1 MMICVLTSCC
11 CYYLNLVDEHLGI
24 GRKQARDEEIVEGAS
39 GRKGGQ
45 QQQKRLSKN
54 LGQKEVVGVQFFH
67 QGRHH
72 RNANKGGKHC
82 DQNDGFT

>member
-11 CYYLNLVDEHLGI
+11 CYYLNLVHEYLGI
-24 GRKQARDEEIVEGAS
+24 RRKQARDEEIEGQA
-39 GRKGGQ
+39 GGQ

-54 LGQKEVVGVQFFH
+54 LGQKEVAGVQFFH